1 MFDIADG
8 RNIWVSPIASSR
20 EDGSQEAPF
29 SSIRTA
35 IDAAVPGS
43 TVVLMN
49 GQYDEVVSI
58 QERSGEETSPITICA
73 DPSAEA
79 VILKAEWYFYGV
91 SDFIISGLTFVET
104 PNVALSIV
112 GKSKRNIFKECLFI
126 SCGEKSECS
135 LFFGGSGGEFNVVEN
150 CQFTRKGE
158 PKNSAIMIS
167 QSVDSED
174 EKIEISSNSVVRFST
189 FENYGTAIIL
199 GSSDDIFDAGN
210 HLVKENLFDT
220 CNEGVRFKVNASEVR
235 ENIFRNCETGM
246 NQLGGT
252 ECEIADNRFETCTM
266 SLNLTRSDT
275 TVEDNCIIDAPISVT
290 TEKETI
296 LPTMISNNTFLFTS
310 KNSAVTVTG
319 EGSNLSVVISDNLIY
334 NGTLSEHSEV
344 RTHKNEHFAEGSI
357 EFKSMAEGDFRCDTV
372 TSGCRTEAAFRTII
386 KPLPQVDLRDHGVH
400 DHGEAPI
407 SMDERDLYIKS
418 LFMINEDEVLENTEL
433 IDDDE
438 EEERPEDNEFYDFE
452 D

>member
-1 MFDIADG
+1 MFDITDG
-8 RNIWVSPIASSR
+8 RNIWVSPIPSSR

-29 SSIRTA
+29 STIRSA

-43 TVVLMN
+43 TIVLTN
-49 GQYDEVVSI
+49 GEYNEVVSI
-58 QERSGEETSPITICA
+58 QERSGEETNPITICA

-79 VILKAEWYFYGV
+79 VILKAEWYLYTV

-104 PNVALSIV
+104 ANVALSVV
-112 GKSKRNIFKECLFI
+112 GQSQRNIFKECLFI
-126 SCGEKSECS
+126 SCGEESECTF
-135 LFFGGSGGEFNVVEN
+135 FFGGSGGEFNVIEN

-158 PKNSAIMIS
+158 PNNTAVMIS

-174 EKIEISSNSVVRFST
+174 EALDISSNSVVRFST
-189 FENYGTAIIL
+189 FENYGTGVIL
-199 GSSDDIFDAGN
+199 GTADDILEAGN

-252 ECEIADNRFETCTM
+252 ECEIADNRFESCKL

-275 TVEDNCIIDAPISVT
+275 TVEDNCFIDAPISVT
-290 TEKETI
+290 IEKETI
-296 LPTMISNNTFLFTS
+296 LPTMISNNTFLFTEG
-310 KNSAVTVTG
+310 NSAVTVTG
-319 EGSNLSVVISDNLIY
+319 TGSNLSVVVSDNLIY
-334 NGTLSEHSEV
+334 NGTISEHAEM
-344 RTHKNEHFAEGSI
+344 RTHKNEQFAEGSI
-357 EFKSMAEGDFRCDTV
+357 EFKSIAEGDFRCDTV
-372 TSGCRTEAAFRTII
+372 SVGCRTEAAFRTKIE
-386 KPLPQVDLRDHGVH
+386 PLPQVDLRDHGVH

-418 LFMINEDEVLENTEL
+418 LFMINEDEAMENPDL
-433 IDDDE
+433 IDEDDE
-438 EEERPEDNEFYDFE
+438 DERPEDNEFYDYE